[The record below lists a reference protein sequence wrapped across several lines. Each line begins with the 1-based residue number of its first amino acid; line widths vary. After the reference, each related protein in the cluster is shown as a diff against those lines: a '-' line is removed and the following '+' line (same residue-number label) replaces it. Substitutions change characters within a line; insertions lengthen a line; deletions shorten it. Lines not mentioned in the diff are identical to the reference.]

1 MRKFILVFI
10 YAFLLNIV
18 WENLHK
24 FLYVHYQNGE
34 ITQLVLLRAAI
45 TDAVMIFILILVARM
60 LPKFFNRSLMI
71 IIGGVV
77 IAVILE
83 TWALGAG
90 RWLYKDIMPIIPIIN
105 TGLTPTIQLGLTGF
119 ISYILVY
126 RKNDV
131 V

>member
-126 RKNDV
+126 R
-131 V
+131 

>member
-1 MRKFILVFI
+1 MRKFISIFL
-10 YAFLLNIV
+10 YAFLLNLV

-45 TDAVMIFILILVARM
+45 MDAIMISILIFVVTKL
-60 LPKFFNRSLMI
+60 LKIFNRSLLI
-71 IIGGVV
+71 IIFGII
-77 IAVILE
+77 IAIVLE

-90 RWLYKDIMPIIPIIN
+90 RWLYKDIMPIIPVIN

-119 ISYILVY
+119 VTYVLVFKK
-126 RKNDV
+126 R
-131 V
+131 